1 VENSEVCNAQ
11 TSFVAANALLYTGAD
26 TACEHIQRHPPEN
39 ISSAKFG
46 ITEGLPLLEDLI
58 QRAVLLIITP
68 CITEINF
75 RYFGGKYYFHLQI
88 NFGKSC
94 GCSWIYMRKLKSLLV
109 YSPLSSA
116 P

>member
-1 VENSEVCNAQ
+1 MHYCTQEEQ
-11 TSFVAANALLYTGAD
+11 
-26 TACEHIQRHPPEN
+26 IQPVNTYSHPPEN
-39 ISSAKFG
+39 SSSAKFG

-68 CITEINF
+68 GITELNF
-75 RYFGGKYYFHLQI
+75 QYFGGKYYFHLQI
-88 NFGKSC
+88 IFGKSC
-94 GCSWIYMRKLKSLLV
+94 GLWWIYIWKSSSLSI